1 MKIIVPLNLKHQVV
15 EISLLKVPVIVMI
28 LIMLLGMTLVV
39 VSLPA
44 LSFEISLLAL
54 LHQILQEN

>member
-1 MKIIVPLNLKHQVV
+1 MKIVVALNLKHQDV

-44 LSFEISLLAL
+44 LSFSLLAL
-54 LHQILQEN
+54 LRQILQEN

>member
-54 LHQILQEN
+54 LRQILQEN

>member
-1 MKIIVPLNLKHQVV
+1 MKIVVALNLKHQDV

-44 LSFEISLLAL
+44 LSFSLLDL
-54 LHQILQEN
+54 LRQILQEN